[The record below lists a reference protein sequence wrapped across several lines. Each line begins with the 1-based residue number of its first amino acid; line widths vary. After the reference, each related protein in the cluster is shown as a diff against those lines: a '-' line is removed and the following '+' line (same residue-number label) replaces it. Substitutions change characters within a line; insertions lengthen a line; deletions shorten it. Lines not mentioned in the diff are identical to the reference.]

1 MAIYLLVGAVGVPVF
16 AEFTGGLGIVF
27 GDTGGYLL
35 SYPLAAAVAGLAA
48 YAAAP
53 TPRGGGRSCWRFLW
67 GAAALAVIYA
77 LGATWLSVVAD
88 LPTRGGRRAGRAAFR
103 GLRPDQ
109 GRPGCARRRGR
120 RPGHRRLPDLRE
132 RGARSEAN
140 MTLRSWLVRRRSRV
154 MFEKVLV
161 ANRGEIALRVV
172 RACQELGV
180 AAVAVYSDAD
190 ESALHVR
197 HADEAVRIGP
207 PPAGKSYLDVEA
219 LIDAAKETGAEAV
232 HPGYGFLAENAAFA
246 AACREAGLAFVGPSA
261 EAIEKMGNKSAAR
274 RLAREAEVPVVPG
287 SDDASSADEAA
298 ETAGGIGYP
307 IMVKAAAGGGG
318 RGIRVAEDED
328 ELSKAVQVARR
339 EAEAAFGDGTLYLEK
354 LLVAPR
360 HVEVQI
366 MGDHEGNVIHL
377 YERECSMQRRRQKVL
392 EEAPS
397 PGISPEVR
405 EKMTEAAVRLAREAG
420 YANAGTVEFLVEGD
434 EFYFIEM
441 NTRIQVEH
449 PVTEMLTG
457 VDLVKEQIRIAAGE
471 PLSLNRKTCRW
482 SGTRWSFA
490 STPRT
495 PTRTSCPRPARSPRS
510 KSQAAPA
517 SGWTRRSTRGTR
529 SPRSTTRWSAS
540 SSSGP
545 SPAMRPSAG
554 PDAPSANTASK
565 A

>member
-1 MAIYLLVGAVGVPVF
+1 V
-16 AEFTGGLGIVF
+16 
-27 GDTGGYLL
+27 
-35 SYPLAAAVAGLAA
+35 
-48 YAAAP
+48 
-53 TPRGGGRSCWRFLW
+53 
-67 GAAALAVIYA
+67 
-77 LGATWLSVVAD
+77 
-88 LPTRGGRRAGRAAFR
+88 
-103 GLRPDQ
+103 
-109 GRPGCARRRGR
+109 
-120 RPGHRRLPDLRE
+120 
-132 RGARSEAN
+132 
-140 MTLRSWLVRRRSRV
+140 
-154 MFEKVLV
+154 FEKVLV

-246 AACREAGLAFVGPSA
+246 AACREAGLAFIGPSA
-261 EAIEKMGNKSAAR
+261 EAIDKMGNKSAAR
-274 RLAREAEVPVVPG
+274 RLARGAEVPVVPG
-287 SDDASSADEAA
+287 SDDVSSADEAA
-298 ETAGGIGYP
+298 ETAEGIGYP

-318 RGIRVAEDED
+318 RGIRVAEE
-328 ELSKAVQVARR
+328 EEGLRKAVQVAKR

-366 MGDHEGNVIHL
+366 IGDHEGNVIHL

-420 YANAGTVEFLVEGD
+420 YTNAGTVEFLVDGD

-457 VDLVKEQIRIAAGE
+457 VDLVKEQIRVASGE
-471 PLSLNRKTCRW
+471 PLSLEQEDVPMVGHAMEFRINAEDPDQD
-482 SGTRWSFA
+482 FM
-490 STPRT
+490 
-495 PTRTSCPRPARSPRS
+495 
-510 KSQAAPA
+510 
-517 SGWTRRSTRGTR
+517 
-529 SPRSTTRWSAS
+529 
-540 SSSGP
+540 P
-545 SPAMRPSAG
+545 SPGEISSLEVPGGPGVRVDSAIYQG
-554 PDAPSANTASK
+554 YQIPPFYDSMVGKLVIWALTRDEAISRARRALREYRLEGIKTTIPLHLRLLEDDAFRSGEYNTGYLEELLNDD
-565 A
+565 

>member
-1 MAIYLLVGAVGVPVF
+1 V
-16 AEFTGGLGIVF
+16 
-27 GDTGGYLL
+27 
-35 SYPLAAAVAGLAA
+35 
-48 YAAAP
+48 
-53 TPRGGGRSCWRFLW
+53 
-67 GAAALAVIYA
+67 
-77 LGATWLSVVAD
+77 
-88 LPTRGGRRAGRAAFR
+88 
-103 GLRPDQ
+103 
-109 GRPGCARRRGR
+109 
-120 RPGHRRLPDLRE
+120 
-132 RGARSEAN
+132 
-140 MTLRSWLVRRRSRV
+140 
-154 MFEKVLV
+154 FEKVLV

-219 LIDAAKETGAEAV
+219 LIDAAKESGAEAV

-246 AACREAGLAFVGPSA
+246 AACREAGLTFVGPSA

-274 RLAREAEVPVVPG
+274 RLAREAKVPVVPG

-298 ETAGGIGYP
+298 QTAGGIGYP

-328 ELSKAVQVARR
+328 ELRKAVQVARR

-360 HVEVQI
+360 HVEVQV

-397 PGISPEVR
+397 PGISPGVR
-405 EKMTEAAVRLAREAG
+405 EKMAEAAVRLAREAG
-420 YANAGTVEFLVEGD
+420 YANAGTVEFLVED
-434 EFYFIEM
+434 EEFYFIEM

-457 VDLVKEQIRIAAGE
+457 VDLVKEQIRISAGD
-471 PLSLNRKTCRW
+471 PVSLEQEDVPMVGHAIEFRINAEDPDQD
-482 SGTRWSFA
+482 FM
-490 STPRT
+490 
-495 PTRTSCPRPARSPRS
+495 
-510 KSQAAPA
+510 
-517 SGWTRRSTRGTR
+517 
-529 SPRSTTRWSAS
+529 
-540 SSSGP
+540 P
-545 SPAMRPSAG
+545 SPGEISWLEVPGGPGVRVDSAIYQG
-554 PDAPSANTASK
+554 YQIPPFYDSMVGKLIVWALTREEAISRAIRALREYRLEGIKTTIPLHLRLLKGEAFRSGEYHTGYLEELLNGD
-565 A
+565 